1 MTEHT
6 VRTICDI
13 CGAEIER
20 QNPAVTGS
28 DVPRSRWRIPVLRR
42 DLGDDGRETGF
53 SYEWFDVDLCGSCLS
68 AVTVVEYERTDVGGK
83 TRMGGFRWR
92 IRRGTS

>member
-28 DVPRSRWRIPVLRR
+28 DVSRARWRIPVVRR
-42 DLGDDGRETGF
+42 DVGDDGIVTGSSF
-53 SYEWFDVDLCGSCLS
+53 EWFDVDLCNSCLN
-68 AVTVVEYERTDVGGK
+68 AVTVVEYERVMADDGV
-83 TRMGGFRWR
+83 RRGGFRWR
-92 IRRGTS
+92 IGRSA